1 MFLSIIRFIIF
12 AMVYDA
18 AVLFWAKRE
27 GGHGA
32 MGIVGGAVVLSGGA
46 AAAWL
51 AGMIVERYSS
61 DLSVRLFVHVI
72 STTAAFLAISFL
84 ILVLLDFN
92 AAHEMD
98 IYLNFGGIVAG
109 ASIVDGL
116 AGLLSASSKR
126 DTA

>member
-12 AMVYDA
+12 AMVYVA

-46 AAAWL
+46 VAAWL
-51 AGMIVERYSS
+51 VGILVEHYSS
-61 DLSVRLFVHVI
+61 DLSVRLLVHVI
-72 STTAAFLAISFL
+72 STTVAFLAISYL
-84 ILVLLDFN
+84 ILVLLDSTVGY
-92 AAHEMD
+92 ELD

-116 AGLLSASSKR
+116 TGLLSASSKR